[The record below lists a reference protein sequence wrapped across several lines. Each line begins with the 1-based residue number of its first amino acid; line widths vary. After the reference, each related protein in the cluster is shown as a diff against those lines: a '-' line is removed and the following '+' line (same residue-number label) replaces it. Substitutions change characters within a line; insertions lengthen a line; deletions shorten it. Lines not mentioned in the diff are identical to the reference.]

1 MARPRSPSPFD
12 VLAGLFPEV
21 SSESAPDRTNA
32 QTKPTRHNKAAPSME
47 FRPPTPAKGPKG
59 QSKPQPQPQSQ
70 KAKTK
75 KRKGKRKAPPP
86 HGGRAFAYV
95 NPGRLTPKLS
105 ECPRRASAP
114 TRAEPKPLTGQAAL
128 DHVLRHVDLAALNQV
143 TTAAPSASSTT
154 AEGVRSI
161 ISRGAALLSA
171 NPNPDPMGY
180 RVGLDFGTS
189 TTKVVICSDAA
200 DTDYAMAVPPELQVD
215 EHGRRQEHLWRTC
228 VWFDDAEQ
236 RFDLIPSATTRPILG
251 FKTGLIQ
258 REGHRMLAGF
268 SHHAA
273 SAAYLALLIAYIVG
287 CDAERMERQGTSPRL
302 YSRFHIGVP
311 VACLEEDDRVAS
323 FHRVAQAAFR
333 LAPTA
338 ASLTLDKVMEALS
351 MEVVS
356 TTTDADTPY
365 QLFEELAGV
374 VAGYNLT
381 PERSTG
387 PHMIVDI
394 GAATLDVATFYIPDG
409 ENPLEVYESGVVL
422 LGAQA
427 LECALNAGVSEPV
440 FKAAC
445 QHHTGSILNDTRRFK
460 HFVFEAGPGSPPK
473 PMIYVGGGR
482 LSPIYKATYQ
492 GYSEAFLA
500 PMRTPGVS
508 RWLER
513 DLTTDAER
521 LLLAWGLAQDPGA
534 EAIPMIRP
542 RSQVV
547 PIVRR
552 VRDWQGDYI
561 GPEVC

>member
-12 VLAGLFPEV
+12 VLAGLFPDV
-21 SSESAPDRTNA
+21 SGESSTNRTTA
-32 QTKPTRHNKAAPSME
+32 QAKPTPHNKAVAPKILRS
-47 FRPPTPAKGPKG
+47 PTLAKGPKAHA
-59 QSKPQPQPQSQ
+59 KAQPESQ

-75 KRKGKRKAPPP
+75 KRREKPKAPAP

-95 NPGRLTPKLS
+95 TTGRLTPKLS
-105 ECPRRASAP
+105 ERPRQTLAP
-114 TRAEPKPLTGQAAL
+114 APAEPKPLTGQAAL
-128 DHVLRHVDLAALNQV
+128 DHVLRHVDLTALNQV
-143 TTAAPSASSTT
+143 AIAPSSVSSAT

-200 DTDYAMAVPPELQVD
+200 DTDYALAVPPELQVD

-236 RFDLIPSATTRPILG
+236 RFDLIPSATTRPLLG

-258 REGHRMLAGF
+258 REGHRMLAGV

-273 SAAYLALLIAYIVG
+273 SAAYLALLIAYVIG
-287 CDAERMERQGTSPRL
+287 CDAERMERQGISPRP

-311 VACLEEDDRVAS
+311 VACLEDDDRVPS

-333 LAPTA
+333 LAPKA
-338 ASLTLDKVMEALS
+338 ASLTLERVREALS
-351 MEVVS
+351 VQVVS
-356 TTTDADTPY
+356 TATDADTPY

-381 PERSTG
+381 PERSAG

-427 LECALNAGVSEPV
+427 LECALSAGVAEPV
-440 FKAAC
+440 FRAAC

-542 RSQVV
+542 RSEVV